1 MKTRAY
7 NIAYLDDAMS
17 SIGAM
22 LDYAVNAC
30 GEDIV
35 IFYSRF
41 IASGIAGACAT
52 ANPKYLS
59 GMSGIEL
66 AMLVASR
73 TGDALPEK
81 EAYIDMGSPEYWT
94 GWTLAYL
101 SWYLNTDYK
110 TLQSRGV
117 GVQDIYDRYQ
127 VLHEADL
134 SKTVQFATKRLEERS
149 ENPFKQARKN
159 ASLTQRMLADM
170 SGNSLRVIRSYE
182 QGQRSVANAGAE
194 SVLRLCRALNCPIT
208 ALL

>member
-30 GEDIV
+30 GEDLAV
-35 IFYSRF
+35 FYARF
-41 IASGIAGACAT
+41 IASGISGACAT
-52 ANPKYLS
+52 ANPKYIS

-182 QGQRSVANAGAE
+182 QGQRSIANAGAE
-194 SVLRLCRALNCPIT
+194 SVLRLSRALSCPIT